1 MAGKELDTNFFIFLP
16 QVQTNDP
23 VFDIESG
30 SRKSCFAG
38 EHLFFFLIAQFRGKN
53 KEDGK
58 FRAWQKRLLRL
69 CTYVRASGIDLMTR
83 KDDVH
88 TGRLITCWP
97 ISSSKV
103 ESKQEKFREKVK
115 PKITSRGDI
124 IYPLNVVLNSL
135 PAMTRRMRLSVNVW
149 TPELDAFPEESLNK
163 EELRRYLIDH
173 DPEDLLEESDNA
185 WRCIVNA
192 TLPVVTP
199 PTLRCRYFQVAG
211 KHFLCIEVI
220 NILGKSVNLNQVD
233 VYATCDTASEN
244 LKNMIQNQFYLEQ
257 PIKSRFSGLD
267 VFPVVSSDDLST
279 ENPILLKPWEHYA
292 FLFRIIH
299 HESQMA
305 SQKLLEVP
313 LKGSLTWEVETLKG
327 RNQEVINTTYSLPVF
342 VLRRSSVSVRA
353 SCQSS
358 VNKGKRFQV
367 KYTVTNTEED
377 DAFVSLVWSPSSYGS
392 TSVLGIF
399 SLEQSL
405 VCLQPNVRIGCCPAG
420 SSLTVGIEF
429 LAIQEGLHEV
439 GKYMK
444 CKWHSEM
451 NDRNF
456 PGSPSQG
463 QNAFTTISYSCQVYV
478 TCIR

>member
-38 EHLFFFLIAQFRGKN
+38 EHLYFFLIAQFRGKS

-69 CTYVRASGIDLMTR
+69 CTYVR
-83 KDDVH
+83 
-88 TGRLITCWP
+88 
-97 ISSSKV
+97 
-103 ESKQEKFREKVK
+103 VK

-135 PAMTRRMRLSVNVW
+135 PALTRRMRLSVNVW

-163 EELRRYLIDH
+163 EELRRYLTDY
-173 DPEDLLEESDNA
+173 DPEEESDNA

-244 LKNMIQNQFYLEQ
+244 LKNMIQNQFYLKQ

-327 RNQEVINTTYSLPVF
+327 RNEVINTTYSLPVF

-420 SSLTVGIEF
+420 SSLTVCIEF